1 MLVDNINI
9 LKLTYPQTWEKLKSF
24 EESID
29 MDLIQVEETRRGDKT
44 LWIEKEGKKTY
55 LHSKYNPIREAE
67 AIIEEYANVEE
78 DTTVIFFME
87 QG

>member
-44 LWIEKEGKKTY
+44 LWIEKEGKKN
-55 LHSKYNPIREAE
+55 LSP
-67 AIIEEYANVEE
+67 
-78 DTTVIFFME
+78 
-87 QG
+87 